1 MKPHLLV
8 VDDEP
13 DIRELLQEIL
23 EDEGFE
29 VETAADGQSARAA
42 RRARRPDLVL
52 LDIWMPDVDGI
63 SLLKEWHEQADELGP
78 VIMMSGH
85 GTVETAV
92 EATRLGAYDFIEKPL
107 SIAKLMLTVRNALS
121 SANLAR
127 ENQGLRRE
135 LDVSG
140 EPLGKSAV
148 MVQLREQARRA
159 AGHDAAVL
167 ITGESGSGKAAL
179 ARFIH
184 QQSSRKQGPFVRI
197 SVAALAHAGGVAELF
212 GSENGDQIRYG
223 ALESAN
229 GGFAFLE
236 DIADLDAA
244 MQARLA
250 GVLQHKRFQ
259 RVGANTDV
267 MLDARLI
274 VASARALPELVQ
286 AGEFR
291 ADLYYMLDV
300 VPLHTPPLR
309 EHTEDLPELVE
320 HFVEQLVGLDNLPYR
335 RFPVAAQNRL
345 RHHRWPG
352 NTRELA
358 NLVQRL
364 LILGD
369 SSDVTADEVDAA
381 LGAAAQPQAQTKAG
395 ATTPSSSFDLPL
407 KEAREEFER
416 AYFAYHLRETGGSV
430 SKVAQA
436 AGLER
441 THLYRKL
448 RSIGINV
455 KDL

>member
-1 MKPHLLV
+1 MRPYLLV

-13 DIRELLQEIL
+13 DIRALLQEIL

-29 VETAADGQSARAA
+29 VETAADGESARAA

-52 LDIWMPDVDGI
+52 LDIWMPDIDGI
-63 SLLKEWHEQADELGP
+63 SLLKEWHEQSEQTGP

-107 SIAKLMLTVRNALS
+107 SIAKLMLTVRNALAA
-121 SANLAR
+121 ANLDR

-135 LDVSG
+135 LDVTG

-148 MVQLREQARRA
+148 MTQLREQARRA
-159 AGHDAAVL
+159 AGHEAPVL

-184 QQSSRKQGPFVRI
+184 QQSNRRSGPFVRI
-197 SVAALAHAGGVAELF
+197 SVAALAHAGGAAELF
-212 GSENGDQIRYG
+212 GSESDRQVHYG

-229 GGFAFLE
+229 GGFVFLE
-236 DIADLDAA
+236 DIADLDAS

-250 GVLQHKRFQ
+250 GVIQHKRFQ
-259 RVGANTDV
+259 RIGATTDIA
-267 MLDARLI
+267 LDARLV
-274 VASARALPELVQ
+274 VASARELPALVS
-286 AGEFR
+286 AGSFR
-291 ADLYYMLDV
+291 EDLYYLLNV
-300 VPLHTPPLR
+300 VPFATPPLR
-309 EHTEDLPELVE
+309 AHTEDLPELVE
-320 HFVEQLVGLDNLPYR
+320 YFVNQLVSLDSLPYR
-335 RFPVAAQNRL
+335 KFPVAAQNRL
-345 RHHRWPG
+345 RNHSWPG

-369 SSDVTADEVDAA
+369 SSDVTHAEVDRA
-381 LGAAAQPQAQTKAG
+381 LGATPSPSRTTESANV
-395 ATTPSSSFDLPL
+395 TPSSYNLPL
-407 KEAREEFER
+407 KEARDQFEKD
-416 AYFAYHLRETGGSV
+416 YFEYHLRETGGSV

-436 AGLER
+436 AGIER

-448 RSIGINV
+448 RALGINV
-455 KDL
+455 KSL